1 MSEQAIQRVEACT
14 VGDVNAGIVIGRG
27 QAAGEEQCAAE
38 RGQRNVLRGAVG
50 ENAASGVAR
59 GASEGDG
66 AQVVGHEREGV
77 TPKSGL
83 ERL

>member
-1 MSEQAIQRVEACT
+1 MSEQAIQRVEA
-14 VGDVNAGIVIGRG
+14 
-27 QAAGEEQCAAE
+27 CAAE

-66 AQVVGHEREGV
+66 AQVVGQREGV

-83 ERL
+83 E